1 MDILIGLNVIF
12 TDNWLLLAMS
22 LLGVAVVVVAVAFA
36 VDVAP
41 THLCLCELLCMRIY
55 AWFTDLV

>member
-1 MDILIGLNVIF
+1 MDILFGLNVIF

-22 LLGVAVVVVAVAFA
+22 LLGVAVVAVAVA

-41 THLCLCELLCMRIY
+41 THLCLYELLCMRIY